1 MRFVYAVAYKNSIR
15 LILLHHT
22 VNISSDMKVLSRIL
36 LFCIGIVF
44 VSCGKKEPSPQSN
57 SSSNLSQAQSPV
69 VQYTYDVVNVYPHD
83 PTAFTEG
90 LQYYKGDLYESTG
103 LEGQSSMRRVELA
116 TGKVLQKTDVDPK
129 YFGEGFVISGDKVI
143 QLTYTTQIGFIY
155 DLKTLSQTGTW
166 NYQGEGWSL
175 TTDGTNIIMSNG
187 TERLKYLD
195 PSTLSVVKTLDVQQ
209 SGLPVEYINELEYIN
224 GEIWANIWRTDSVIR
239 IDPATGNIKGWIDLS
254 GLLSPLERN
263 SKNVD
268 VLNGI
273 AYDQEHDRIFVTG
286 KNWPK
291 LFEIKVKQVAKTS

>member
-1 MRFVYAVAYKNSIR
+1 M
-15 LILLHHT
+15 
-22 VNISSDMKVLSRIL
+22 
-36 LFCIGIVF
+36 
-44 VSCGKKEPSPQSN
+44 
-57 SSSNLSQAQSPV
+57 
-69 VQYTYDVVNVYPHD
+69 QYTYDVVNVYPHD

-254 GLLSPLERN
+254 GLLSPSERKGN
-263 SKNVD
+263 NVD